1 MWADAWCSSADTR
14 HGVTICGPWKKPT
27 VCWAKL
33 TSPTCTAANPWGN
46 SEALCSQPLLIPY
59 ITTVNRVCVTD
70 TQTGVIIFSFSI
82 PKCEGT
88 GSKRQNS
95 RQGFRAA
102 RGEFAHKGL
111 HWAEQQWNYYRFF
124 LCCNLSPK
132 FLCFLRELC
141 NLCFLDLPNSITTLP
156 SGWNTTDLGE
166 KHPKEWRALF
176 GFCHAENAKHLEF
189 LEHLELLG
197 VMGPVRGA
205 PWAVAL

>member
-70 TQTGVIIFSFSI
+70 TQTAVIFFSFSI

-111 HWAEQQWNYYRFF
+111 HWAEEQWNYYRFF
-124 LCCNLSPK
+124 LCCNPSPNFSVSLESCAISVSLTCPTKSQHFPVAGIPQTWGSSIPRNAELS
-132 FLCFLRELC
+132 
-141 NLCFLDLPNSITTLP
+141 
-156 SGWNTTDLGE
+156 
-166 KHPKEWRALF
+166 

-205 PWAVAL
+205 PWAAVL